1 MPEQRQLHLNA
12 FIHDV
17 GHHEAA
23 WRLLESDPF
32 APNEVDF
39 YIKLA
44 QTAEAGT
51 LDSIFFAD
59 APALFADPAFRPA
72 SFIEPTVMLA
82 AIAVS
87 THRIGLIA
95 TASTTYNSPYNLARR
110 FAAVDHISGG
120 RAGWNIVTTSSADAA
135 YNFGQDGRQAHF
147 DRYERATEFLD
158 VVTRLWDSWED
169 GAVIGDKTEGVWA
182 DPDKVHQIDHEG
194 KYFKVRGPL
203 NSPRSP
209 QGHPVLVQAGSSLN
223 GRIFAARYAE
233 AVFTAQRT
241 LEEGQAFYAE
251 LKQRASENG
260 RRVQDIVI
268 LPGVVPYLGST
279 EAEAQ
284 AREQEFT
291 DNINPAHGLLQ
302 ISRIFGV
309 DLTGAD
315 LDEPLPEVPV
325 EDDIEGHKSRST
337 LISNL
342 ANGANLTVRQLLG
355 KLGGGRG
362 HRTFTGT
369 PEQLADDLEL
379 WFNDG
384 AADGFNIMP
393 PAYPADLETFIDQV
407 VPILRKRG
415 LFRQRY
421 EERTLRGHYGLERPE
436 SSYAAAYRSA
446 EVPTAV

>member
-1 MPEQRQLHLNA
+1 MPVGRQLHLNA

-23 WRLLESDPF
+23 WRLPESDPF
-32 APNEVDF
+32 APNDVDF

-44 QTAEAGT
+44 QIAEAGA
-51 LDSIFFAD
+51 LDSVFFAD

-110 FAAVDHISGG
+110 FAAVDHISRG

-135 YNFGQDGRQAHF
+135 HNFGQDGQEAHF

-158 VVTRLWDSWED
+158 VITRLWDSWED
-169 GAVIGDKTEGVWA
+169 DAVVGDKTEGVWA
-182 DPDKVHQIDHEG
+182 DPDKVHRIDHEG
-194 KYFKVRGPL
+194 KHFKVRGPL

-209 QGHPVLVQAGSSLN
+209 QGYPVLVQAGSSLN
-223 GRIFAARYAE
+223 GRIFAGKYAE

-241 LEEGQAFYAE
+241 LEEGQAFYAD
-251 LKQRASENG
+251 LKQRTSENG
-260 RRVQDIVI
+260 RREEDIVI

-279 EAEAQ
+279 EAEAW

-291 DNINPAHGLLQ
+291 DHINPAHGLRQL
-302 ISRIFGV
+302 SRIFGI

-315 LDEPLPEVPV
+315 IDKPLPEVPV

-342 ANGANLTVRQLLG
+342 ANGENLTVRQLLG

-379 WFNDG
+379 WWGNG

-393 PAYPADLETFIDQV
+393 PGYPADLETFVDQV

-415 LFRQRY
+415 LFREGY
-421 EERTLRGHYGLERPE
+421 EETTLRGHYGLERP
-436 SSYAAAYRSA
+436 ANRLA
-446 EVPTAV
+446 EVVPA

>member
-1 MPEQRQLHLNA
+1 MTGPRQLHLNA

-32 APNEVDF
+32 APNDVDF

-44 QTAEAGT
+44 QTAEAAA

-120 RAGWNIVTTSSADAA
+120 RAGWNIVTTSTADAA
-135 YNFGQDGRQAHF
+135 HNFGQDGQQAHF

-169 GAVIGDKTEGVWA
+169 GAVVGDQADGVWA
-182 DPDKVHQIDHEG
+182 DPDKVHRIDHEG

-223 GRIFAARYAE
+223 GRIFAGRYAE

-241 LEEGQAFYAE
+241 LEEGQAFYAD
-251 LKQRASENG
+251 LKQRASEHG
-260 RRVQDIVI
+260 RREEDIVI

-291 DNINPAHGLLQ
+291 DHINPDHGLRQ

-315 LDEPLPEVPV
+315 LDKPLPEVPA

-342 ANGANLTVRQLLG
+342 ANGENLTVRQLLG

-379 WFNDG
+379 WFTNG

-393 PAYPADLETFIDQV
+393 PAYPADLEAFVDHV

-415 LFRQRY
+415 LFRERY
-421 EERTLRGHYGLERPE
+421 EEATLRGHYGLERP
-436 SSYAAAYRSA
+436 ANRLA
-446 EVPTAV
+446 EAVPA

>member
-1 MPEQRQLHLNA
+1 MPTTRQLHLNA

-23 WRLLESDPF
+23 WRLPESDPF
-32 APNEVDF
+32 APNDVDF

-44 QTAEAGT
+44 QIAEVGA
-51 LDSIFFAD
+51 LDSVFFAD
-59 APALFADPAFRPA
+59 APALFADPSFRPA

-87 THRIGLIA
+87 TQRIGLIA

-110 FAAVDHISGG
+110 FAAVDHISRG

-135 YNFGQDGRQAHF
+135 HNFGQDGQQAHF

-158 VVTRLWDSWED
+158 VITRLWDSWED
-169 GAVIGDKTEGVWA
+169 DAVLGDKPEGVWA
-182 DPDKVHQIDHEG
+182 DPDRVHRIDHEG

-209 QGHPVLVQAGSSLN
+209 QGYPVLVQAGSSLN
-223 GRIFAARYAE
+223 GRIFAGKYAE

-241 LEEGQAFYAE
+241 LEEGQAFYAD
-251 LKQRASENG
+251 LKQRTSENG
-260 RRVQDIVI
+260 RREEDIVI

-291 DNINPAHGLLQ
+291 DHINPAHGLRQ
-302 ISRIFGV
+302 ISRIFAV

-315 LDEPLPEVPV
+315 LDKPLPEVPV

-342 ANGANLTVRQLLG
+342 ANGENLTVRQLLG

-379 WFNDG
+379 WWRNG

-393 PAYPADLETFIDQV
+393 PGYPADLETFVDQV

-415 LFRQRY
+415 LFREEY
-421 EERTLRGHYGLERPE
+421 EETTLRGHYGLERP
-436 SSYAAAYRSA
+436 ANRLA
-446 EVPTAV
+446 EVVPA